1 MAITALYAG
10 ALGLFFVMLAI
21 RVIGLRR
28 SAKVGLGDGGNAV
41 LLRAIRVHGNFA
53 EYAPF
58 SLLLMALS
66 EGLGAPALL
75 LHIAGS
81 VLLAGRVIHAIGV
94 SRAPEIPLCRIV
106 GMAATFT
113 TIGILAVSALYF
125 SLLTDPGAAL
135 LR

>member
-1 MAITALYAG
+1 MAITAVYAG
-10 ALGLFFVMLAI
+10 ALGLFFVLLAL

-28 SAKVGLGDGGNAV
+28 SAKVGLGDGGSTV

-81 VLLAGRVIHAIGV
+81 LLLAGRVIHAVGV
-94 SRAPEIPLCRIV
+94 SRAPEVPLCRVV

-113 TIGILAVSALYF
+113 TIGILAVAALYF
-125 SLLTDPGAAL
+125 SITADPGH
-135 LR
+135 LRLR